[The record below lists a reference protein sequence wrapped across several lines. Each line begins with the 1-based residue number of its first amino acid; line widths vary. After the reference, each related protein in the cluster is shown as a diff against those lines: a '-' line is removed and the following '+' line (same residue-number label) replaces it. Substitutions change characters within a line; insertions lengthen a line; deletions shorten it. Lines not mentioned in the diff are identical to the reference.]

1 MLRLAALWAGLVLP
15 GCATAPRSVVVVPF
29 VTGPPVFPL
38 GDGIE
43 IEEIAGTRPRL
54 EVGGVYVVT
63 GRVRLISRD
72 RARVDLFSTGG
83 DDATRTEGYRSVEIP
98 KGESEFHLAIAI
110 RADGDLH
117 LMLSAA
123 DDPYANETF
132 GGVYFRDPDR
142 PFRFGGVQRVDVEPA
157 DARR

>member
-1 MLRLAALWAGLVLP
+1 MFRQVALCVGLTLA
-15 GCATAPRSVVVVPF
+15 GCATAPRSVGLVPF
-29 VTGPPVFPL
+29 VTGAPVFPL

-63 GRVRLISRD
+63 GRARLVSRD
-72 RARVDLFSTGG
+72 QARVALFSTGSG
-83 DDATRTEGYRSVEIP
+83 NATRTEGYRSVEIP

-110 RADGDLH
+110 VADGDLH

-142 PFRFGGVQRVDVEPA
+142 PFLFGGVQRVDIEPT

>member
-1 MLRLAALWAGLVLP
+1 MLRRVTLGIGVALA

-29 VTGPPVFPL
+29 VTGAPVFPL

-54 EVGGVYVVT
+54 EV
-63 GRVRLISRD
+63 
-72 RARVDLFSTGG
+72 
-83 DDATRTEGYRSVEIP
+83 
-98 KGESEFHLAIAI
+98 
-110 RADGDLH
+110 
-117 LMLSAA
+117 
-123 DDPYANETF
+123 